1 MWSRKE
7 LKDHAKGIMKLCYWK
22 AVLVALVLGIVTG
35 GFSSSS
41 YSYSANSN
49 KESDSFSS
57 FSGMNASDMTLL
69 MAILVGVLAVGA
81 IVMIVNLSLGVF
93 VFRPVEVG
101 ALRFFIMSRKAPA
114 SLTELGFSFKGHY
127 LNVVLT
133 QFLRALFTYLWSLLL
148 VVPGIIKGYEY
159 RMIPY
164 ILAENPTMN
173 YKDAFARSKDMMMGD
188 KWNAFVLDL
197 SFLGW
202 NILSACTC
210 GILGLF
216 YVAPYQALTNTELYE
231 VLKQKVDGPASGAQT
246 TGYETAQEIPQQD
259 NGNPYSNNF

>member
-1 MWSRKE
+1 
-7 LKDHAKGIMKLCYWK
+7 
-22 AVLVALVLGIVTG
+22 
-35 GFSSSS
+35 
-41 YSYSANSN
+41 
-49 KESDSFSS
+49 
-57 FSGMNASDMTLL
+57 
-69 MAILVGVLAVGA
+69 
-81 IVMIVNLSLGVF
+81 
-93 VFRPVEVG
+93 
-101 ALRFFIMSRKAPA
+101 
-114 SLTELGFSFKGHY
+114 
-127 LNVVLT
+127 
-133 QFLRALFTYLWSLLL
+133 
-148 VVPGIIKGYEY
+148 
-159 RMIPY
+159 
-164 ILAENPTMN
+164 MN